1 MQLGTVYLQQ
11 GNLALAKEKLE
22 RAEKYN
28 PRDPELHSALAL
40 LYERLDI
47 PEEVDKHYRTAI
59 RLAPRDPEISNNYA
73 VYLCKNGR
81 TDEGV
86 KRFLEAA
93 RNPLYRTP
101 ENAYTN
107 AGVCL
112 RRAKRLRRGRQ
123 QLSARAADSPESR
136 GGRVPVGELAIER
149 GELAK
154 AREQVDKYLAPFDAT
169 ADLLLLGVRVTRA
182 LGDRV
187 AEEKYTRRLRVEFPG
202 SEQLRSLTEPPRVTL
217 AECHVSNRERNTLRH
232 WRPAAGGPG
241 ADGADAAAGG
251 GEAARRSESGRGAR
265 GGTRS
270 MCSAHR
276 CSSRAI

>member
-1 MQLGTVYLQQ
+1 MKYFRGGMVFAALTVLVALGGCVTSGGKQSQLKESDLSESDKAGELNKQLGTVYLRQ

-28 PRDPELHSALAL
+28 PRDPELHSVLAL
-40 LYERLDI
+40 LYERLGI

-59 RLAPRDPEISNNYA
+59 RLAPKDPEISNNYA
-73 VYLCKNGR
+73 VYLCRNNR
-81 TDEGV
+81 TADGV
-86 KRFLEAA
+86 KRFLESA

-112 RRAKRLRRGRQ
+112 RRAKRYKEAEA
-123 QLSARAADSPESR
+123 SFMRALQIRPNLAEAQFQAA
-136 GGRVPVGELAIER
+136 ELAIEQ

-154 AREQVDKYLAPFDAT
+154 AREQVDKYLNTYDAT
-169 ADLLLLGVRVTRA
+169 ADLLAVGVRVTRA

-202 SEQLRSLTEPPRVTL
+202 SQQLRSVTEPP
-217 AECHVSNRERNTLRH
+217 ARN
-232 WRPAAGGPG
+232 PG
-241 ADGADAAAGG
+241 
-251 GEAARRSESGRGAR
+251 
-265 GGTRS
+265 
-270 MCSAHR
+270 
-276 CSSRAI
+276 